1 MTMPAS
7 RVARPST
14 IEEAVRL
21 LADNGPEAVI
31 IAGGTDVVPNLQ
43 MKLFTPRVLVD
54 IKPIRALQGIT
65 IAAAGALR
73 LGALTTLTEIV
84 GSPLLQASYPAM
96 VAAAQYGYAR
106 GQLVS
111 GDALP
116 VVQPVSLLAQGVGR
130 LPEKRRRRLPRRSGR
145 EAMLGRLV
153 RRFCARTVDA
163 RRGSGNH
170 RAAREAPPSARPIL
184 FERRHESHR
193 ARPR

>member
-43 MKLFTPRVLVD
+43 MKLFTPLVLVD

-84 GSPLLQASYPAM
+84 GSPLLQASYP
-96 VAAAQYGYAR
+96 VLVSAAATIAGPLQRNMGTLGGNLCLETRCLWYNQSHFWRKALG
-106 GQLVS
+106 GCLKKD
-111 GDALP
+111 GDVCHVAP
-116 VVQPVSLLAQGVGR
+116 GG
-130 LPEKRRRRLPRRSGR
+130 KR
-145 EAMLGRLV
+145 
-153 RRFCARTVDA
+153 C
-163 RRGSGNH
+163 
-170 RAAREAPPSARPIL
+170 
-184 FERRHESHR
+184 
-193 ARPR
+193 

>member
-84 GSPLLQASYPAM
+84 GSPARRG
-96 VAAAQYGYAR
+96 AA
-106 GQLVS
+106 
-111 GDALP
+111 
-116 VVQPVSLLAQGVGR
+116 
-130 LPEKRRRRLPRRSGR
+130 RRRRRS
-145 EAMLGRLV
+145 
-153 RRFCARTVDA
+153 
-163 RRGSGNH
+163 
-170 RAAREAPPSARPIL
+170 
-184 FERRHESHR
+184 
-193 ARPR
+193 

>member
-73 LGALTTLTEIV
+73 LDRKSIRLNSSHLVI
-84 GSPLLQASYPAM
+84 SYA
-96 VAAAQYGYAR
+96 V
-106 GQLVS
+106 
-111 GDALP
+111 
-116 VVQPVSLLAQGVGR
+116 
-130 LPEKRRRRLPRRSGR
+130 
-145 EAMLGRLV
+145 
-153 RRFCARTVDA
+153 FCLKKKITQD
-163 RRGSGNH
+163 
-170 RAAREAPPSARPIL
+170 EFYETI
-184 FERRHESHR
+184 R
-193 ARPR
+193 ARKHT